1 MLAPR
6 ERTVT
11 YAAHRRIIDAD
22 SHVIELD
29 DFLSSFADPADRA
42 LIPPMDAQTEL
53 PVVPEGLARGRELF
67 ARRQSDPETMAKFET
82 HLLDAHRSGWNR
94 IGAFDPQERSHCLDL
109 LGFEL
114 QLILPTFSFH
124 QIAHCKEPRVLEAG
138 ARTLNRAMGA
148 FCAHDPRLRAIG
160 YIPLSLGPEIAIA
173 LMDRGFLEGCYTFMV
188 DTNEPDASAR
198 SFTHPDFDPVWARF
212 QDAGVPFVVH
222 IAVNGHYQAISP
234 SFLNNGHRSAPSSA
248 DAPSGALGLLT
259 LKNSAELF
267 LSAMIFDGVFERFP
281 GLKGISM
288 EHGCVWLPS
297 WLRAIDTA
305 AHSLR
310 KLQPQLAD
318 RELRPSEVVRRSLRF
333 APFAGEP
340 LGWVIENVGPEL
352 LVFGSDYPHPEGT
365 SNPIERFEAT
375 LTNCDQATLD
385 AFYYGNMESVMGE
398 AIVSDSASGG

>member
-1 MLAPR
+1 MS
-6 ERTVT
+6 

-29 DFLSSFADPADRA
+29 DFLERFADARDRK

-53 PVVPEGLARGRELF
+53 PVVRSGLERGRELF
-67 ARRQSDPETMAKFET
+67 AKRQADPEVMAKFEAG
-82 HLLDAHRSGWNR
+82 LLDASRSGWNR

-109 LGFEL
+109 LGFDL

-124 QIAHCKEPRVLEAG
+124 QIAHCKDRPVLEAG

-160 YIPLSLGPEIAIA
+160 YIPLSLGPEIAA
-173 LMDRGFLEGCYTFMV
+173 TLMDQGFRDGCYSFMV
-188 DTNEPDASAR
+188 DTNEPDPSAR
-198 SFTHPDFDPVWARF
+198 SFTHPDFDPIWARF
-212 QDAGVPFVVH
+212 QDATVPFVVH

-234 SFLNNGHRSAPSSA
+234 SFLNNGHGAPAASG
-248 DAPSGALGLLT
+248 DAPSGALGMVS

-267 LSAMIFDGVFERFP
+267 LSAMIFDGVFEKFP
-281 GLKGISM
+281 ELRGISM

-297 WLRAIDTA
+297 WLQAIDA
-305 AHSLR
+305 AARMLR
-310 KLQPQLAD
+310 KVQPRLQD
-318 RELRPSEVVRRSLRF
+318 RELGPSERVRRNLRF

-340 LGWVIENVGPEL
+340 LGWVIENVGPDL

-365 SNPIERFEAT
+365 SSPIERFEAT
-375 LTNCDQATLD
+375 MTECDQATMD
-385 AFYYGNMESVMGE
+385 AFYYRNMEAVMGE
-398 AIVSDSASGG
+398 SIVSGS